1 MRKSSMIITLAVIA
15 TLGSGCSTRPRNF
28 AASVNTPVAD
38 RMAFESDYRT
48 CQQLVAAGHK
58 SNFKGAAATALT
70 TGVGTIGTGAAI
82 AGLGMGGVNVGTGAV
97 SASFAAM
104 PVIGILAGFGV
115 SRAIRGGRER
125 KFKRAMGDCLTEYGY
140 SVDSWVKL
148 ERKAD
153 PVAAAGSR
161 VAVRPAPAPV
171 GVEEVALAETEATSE
186 AVEVA
191 SLAPQPD

>member
-1 MRKSSMIITLAVIA
+1 MRKSHVILALAIMAV
-15 TLGSGCSTRPRNF
+15 TTSGCSTRPRSF
-28 AASVNTPVAD
+28 AASVGTPVAD
-38 RMAFESDYRT
+38 RVAFESDYRT

-70 TGVGTIGTGAAI
+70 TGVGTVGTGAAI
-82 AGLGMGGVNVGTGAV
+82 AGLGMGGVNIGTGAV

-125 KFKRAMGDCLTEYGY
+125 KFKRDMGNCLGEYGY

-148 ERKAD
+148 DRKAD
-153 PVAAAGSR
+153 PVAEAGSR
-161 VAVRPAPAPV
+161 VGLRPAPEPGTATV
-171 GVEEVALAETEATSE
+171 AAEEDHPSD

-191 SLAPQPD
+191 ALAPQSD